1 MPKPPGILDRVN
13 AIVRFIEDPCLSL
26 DAPWLLYI
34 ELARKPAGL
43 LIVALLTFGL
53 DDVIRGYFRP
63 KGLRSGRHGRR
74 RRAPPRRPG
83 ALRRALRRIPGL
95 GDDVGDMLGKRLPGA
110 ERMRGRQV
118 KQGVKFL
125 WIVDGL
131 LQRVLF
137 WWLIIDLTTQFLY
150 DWSSL
155 IQQTD
160 FCKAQQKSMVYAAGT
175 GGGAAAIA
183 NWEAISSPFII
194 KQRGSASWIS
204 TSGSVG
210 SGNWTVIV
218 GYKWQSL
225 SSFDQKMSLRLRDF
239 AGGQTVRV
247 QEQSETVKSGET
259 GEMIMSGDFEGPGLF
274 VIEQRITTGFSVGT
288 EIDVWIGGGD

>member
-13 AIVRFIEDPCLSL
+13 GIIKFLEDPCLSL

-34 ELARKPAGL
+34 ELARKPAGQL
-43 LIVALLTFGL
+43 VLALLSFGF

-83 ALRRALRRIPGL
+83 ALRRAIRRIPGL
-95 GDDVGDMLGKRLPGA
+95 GDDLGDYLGKRLPGA
-110 ERMRGRQV
+110 DRVRGRRV
-118 KQGVKFL
+118 NQGVKFL
-125 WIVDGL
+125 WIVDGV

-137 WWLIIDLTTQFLY
+137 WWLIIDVVSQFLY

-160 FCKAQQKSMVYAAGT
+160 FCKAQQKSMVYNVGT

-183 NWEAISSPFII
+183 KWEAISAPTNI
-194 KQRGSASWIS
+194 KQRGDATWVS
-204 TSGSVG
+204 TTGAVG
-210 SGNWTVIV
+210 PGLWTVIV
-218 GYKWQSL
+218 GYRWQSL
-225 SSFDQKMSLRLRDF
+225 AAGDQKMSLRLRDF
-239 AGGQTVRV
+239 AGAKTVRV
-247 QEQSETVKSGET
+247 QEQSETVKAGEE
-259 GEMIMSGDFEGPGLF
+259 GEMIMAGDFEGPGIF
-274 VIEQRITTGFSVGT
+274 AIEQRITTGFSVGIQ
-288 EIDVWIGGGD
+288 IDVWIGGGD